1 MLKTTF
7 IGLDVHAKTVTAAA
21 LNSDTGEIDQAT
33 MSAENPTVI
42 SWVKTHGT
50 DVAVTYEAGPTGY
63 GLARD
68 LTEQG
73 IDCIIAAPSKL
84 LRAPGDRVKT
94 DQRDALA
101 LARMLSL
108 GEITEVRVPPIE
120 QEGLRDVS
128 RARQR
133 AVEDLK
139 HSRQRIN
146 AMILRHGHRYPKDT
160 KWTTGHYSW
169 LGQQQLESTASQ
181 QALAA
186 EIETEALLRAH
197 VKRLDVMIGEMATE
211 SELAAVVD
219 ALMCFR
225 GISVTTGFGLAVEI
239 GDWTRFTGARI
250 GSYLGL
256 TPSEHSSGQSRSQGS
271 ITKAGNTYARKLLIE
286 AAWCH
291 ARPYSRPGARLLRQF
306 EKVDAATRIR
316 AIEGNQRLYRV
327 WSNFDA
333 RNKRRVKANTAV
345 ARELAGW
352 CWSVAAPLQ
361 MRMTDADGQES
372 RME

>member
-1 MLKTTF
+1 MFKTTF

-21 LNSDTGEIDQAT
+21 LNADTGEIRQAT
-33 MSAENPTVI
+33 MPADNPTVI
-42 SWVKTHGT
+42 SWVKGHGNDT
-50 DVAVTYEAGPTGY
+50 AVTYEAGPTGY

-68 LTEQG
+68 LTQQG
-73 IDCIIAAPSKL
+73 IACTVAAPSKL

-94 DQRDALA
+94 DQHDALA

-108 GEITEVRVPPIE
+108 GEITEVRVPPVG

-133 AVEDLK
+133 AVGDLT
-139 HSRQRIN
+139 HARQRIN
-146 AMILRHGHRYPKDT
+146 AMILRHGLRYPKDT
-160 KWTTGHYSW
+160 RWTKAHHDW
-169 LGQQQLESTASQ
+169 LARQRLETPASQ

-186 EIETEALLRAH
+186 ETETETVLMAH
-197 VKRLDVMIGEMATE
+197 VKRLDATIADLVEE
-211 SELAAVVD
+211 SEQMAVID
-219 ALMCFR
+219 GLMCFR
-225 GISVTTGFGLAVEI
+225 GISITTGFGLAVEI
-239 GDWTRFTGARI
+239 GDWTRFTGATI

-256 TPSEHSSGQSRSQGS
+256 TPSEHSSGQSRSQGP

-286 AAWCH
+286 AAWSH

-306 EKVDAATRIR
+306 EKVDAATRMR
-316 AIEGNQRLYRV
+316 AIEGNQRLHRV
-327 WSNFDA
+327 WVNFDA
-333 RNKRRVKANTAV
+333 RKKRRVKANTAV

-361 MRMTDADGQES
+361 MDVTDPESQEARMG
-372 RME
+372 

>member
-21 LNSDTGEIDQAT
+21 LNADTGEINQTT
-33 MSAENPTVI
+33 MPADNSTVI
-42 SWVKTHGT
+42 SWVKGHGNDT
-50 DVAVTYEAGPTGY
+50 AVTYEAGPTGY
-63 GLARD
+63 SLARD
-68 LTEQG
+68 LTSQG
-73 IDCIIAAPSKL
+73 ISCSIAAPSKL

-94 DQRDALA
+94 DQRDALG

-108 GEITEVRVPPIE
+108 GEITEVRIPPIE

-133 AVEDLK
+133 AVGDLT
-139 HSRQRIN
+139 HARQRIN
-146 AMILRHGHRYPKDT
+146 AMILRHGLRYPKETRWT
-160 KWTTGHYSW
+160 KAHHDW
-169 LGQQQLESTASQ
+169 LARQRLETAASQ
-181 QALAA
+181 QVLAA
-186 EIETEALLRAH
+186 ELETEVLLMAH
-197 VKRLDVMIGEMATE
+197 VKRLDVMIAD
-211 SELAAVVD
+211 LAANSDQAVVIN

-225 GISVTTGFGLAVEI
+225 GTSITTGFGLAVEI
-239 GDWTRFTGARI
+239 GDWTRFTGATI

-256 TPSEHSSGQSRSQGS
+256 TPSERSSGQSRSQGP
-271 ITKAGNTYARKLLIE
+271 ITKSGNTYARKLLIE
-286 AAWCH
+286 ASWSH

-316 AIEGNQRLYRV
+316 AIEGNQRLHRV
-327 WSNFDA
+327 WANFDA
-333 RNKRRVKANTAV
+333 RKKRRVKANTAV

-361 MRMTDADGQES
+361 MDVTDPECREALMG
-372 RME
+372 